1 MTFAAIEGQAFPA
14 SKVTFRRCSYAPLLH
29 MIHIV
34 LRRSLYAFAA
44 GLYLYKMYSIRTHRD
59 NIYLKMSDS
68 VVALKNRVA
77 PAGKQVAC
85 NILSLLSSYLS
96 FISAIFHSPS
106 TFVNVAILSLLSP
119 YGSARE

>member
-14 SKVTFRRCSYAPLLH
+14 SKVTFRRCSDAPLLH

-44 GLYLYKMYSIRTHRD
+44 GLHLYKMYSIRTHRD
-59 NIYLKMSDS
+59 DIYLKMSDS
-68 VVALKNRVA
+68 VVALKDCMA

-85 NILSLLSSYLS
+85 TILSLLSSYLS

-106 TFVNVAILSLLSP
+106 SFFNTATLSFLCPQPSLMV
-119 YGSARE
+119 

>member
-1 MTFAAIEGQAFPA
+1 
-14 SKVTFRRCSYAPLLH
+14 

-34 LRRSLYAFAA
+34 LRRCLYAFAA
-44 GLYLYKMYSIRTHRD
+44 GLHLYKMYSIRTHRD

-77 PAGKQVAC
+77 PASKQVAC

-106 TFVNVAILSLLSP
+106 SFFNTATFSFLCPQPSLMV
-119 YGSARE
+119 